1 MSNLKTYLKKSVSVL
16 KKGFA
21 YVRAISALVKAVY
34 HRLTCNGF
42 YEVSFIKI
50 GRKWYCEV
58 PNFPKEL
65 FEHTLMVG
73 GASKLLDYHARGR
86 KRIAMKVKISN
97 EENGNMG
104 LVKNSSTLTG
114 GAFYRDSSGIFNEE
128 IWLCPVTLFVLG
140 KYPRN
145 IQILEVRGC
154 MPSEEQVRHILH
166 AAIEHSLN
174 DARQYFED
182 TIVAEYNKTQ
192 TYSKRLHLVAD
203 FAESVGYEYQ
213 K

>member
-1 MSNLKTYLKKSVSVL
+1 M
-16 KKGFA
+16 
-21 YVRAISALVKAVY
+21 RAISALVKAVY

-73 GASKLLDYHARGR
+73 GASKFLDYYARGR
-86 KRIAMKVKISN
+86 KRIAMKVKITN

-104 LVKNSSTLTG
+104 LVKNSSTLAG
-114 GAFYRDSSGIFNEE
+114 GAFYNDLSGSVNEE

>member
-1 MSNLKTYLKKSVSVL
+1 MSNLKTYFKKSVSVC

-21 YVRAISALVKAVY
+21 YVRAISVLAKAMY
-34 HRLTCNGF
+34 HRLTCNGY
-42 YEVSFIKI
+42 YEVAFTKI
-50 GRKWYCEV
+50 GRKWYCDV
-58 PNFPKEL
+58 PGFPKEL

-73 GASKLLDYHARGR
+73 GAAKLLDYHARGG
-86 KRIAMKVKISN
+86 KRIAMKVKITN
-97 EENGNMG
+97 EANGNMG
-104 LVKNSSTLTG
+104 LVKNSSTLAG
-114 GAFYRDSSGIFNEE
+114 GAFYNDLSGSVNEE

-154 MPSEEQVRHILH
+154 MLSEEQVRHILH